1 MDPDKLIQI
10 IVMLADAHDFSL
22 TAITLECET
31 DEGNTAVYAYEY
43 EEAKFDA

>member
-10 IVMLADAHDFSL
+10 IALLADAHDFSL

-31 DEGNTAVYAYEY
+31 DEGETAVYVYEA